1 MKKSI
6 GVIALDPF
14 AGKAYA
20 EQVRQVFGERAVVRN
35 YSIMD
40 HTAARI
46 EPCDLC
52 MGSTDAFSAME
63 KPGAVL
69 PKGAQRMEIQVTY
82 KKEVISRLRQIPRG
96 TEVLFVNMTE
106 TMAREAVTQL
116 EQLGVSHLRFILY
129 APGETA
135 VRLPRIAVTP
145 DEERYV
151 PEEIEE
157 IINIGQRTCSADT
170 MIEAAVRLGLEEIL
184 EEDAFKQYQEAVC
197 TNTYCF
203 DRMMA
208 RSHRLETQFDILMEA
223 LDQGVIAVDEY
234 GEIYAVNE
242 MAGNITHV
250 PGETVIGQKGEKV
263 FPYIPFAECLEGMA
277 ETAPAVV
284 RAAGSLVSVCVRPV
298 LRRSRCVGAFAILQ
312 KFNEMERRQSELR
325 GQLMKKGQGCR
336 AKYCFDDVIGQSEAI
351 QKTKEILKKMA
362 LTESPVLLIG
372 ETGTGKEL
380 LVHSIHNASR
390 RRDRPFVALNC
401 GAVPDSL
408 LESEL
413 FGYEEGAFTGAR
425 KGGKPGL
432 FEFAHQGTLFLDEVE
447 GMSPALQVKLLRVL
461 QEREVM
467 RVGGD
472 RMIHVDVRIVT
483 ATNEDLKKMVEEG
496 SFRRDLYYRLNVL
509 PVWIPP
515 LRDRGDDMFLIL
527 EKFRRELG
535 GQFELSGKIRELF
548 RACRWP
554 GNIRELRNAA
564 EYLNF
569 AGRRVITE
577 KDLPPTLRAENGA
590 LGKEKENLAWREADK
605 GEQEMDGDRKEGQK
619 EPPSASQVILEL
631 LYRAREE
638 GRSMGRE
645 RIILEGRRA
654 GWNFTQPQVRR
665 LLRMLEQE
673 GYVLVS
679 RGRGGSCITE
689 EGVIFIKSLK
699 ERAIL
704 CERPQGKKE
713 AVRAP
718 GE

>member
-14 AGKAYA
+14 AGRAYA

-40 HTAARI
+40 NTAAHI

-52 MGSTDAFSAME
+52 MASTDAFSAME
-63 KPGAVL
+63 DPDAVF
-69 PKGAQRMEIQVTY
+69 PEGAQRMEIQVTY
-82 KKEVISRLRQIPRG
+82 RKEVISRLRRIPEG

-116 EQLGVSHLRFILY
+116 EQLGVSHLKFILY

-135 VRLPRIAVTP
+135 VRLPGIAVTP

-151 PEEIEE
+151 PEETEE

-170 MIEAAVRLGLEEIL
+170 MIEAAVRLGLEELL
-184 EEDAFKQYQEAVC
+184 EEAAFKEYQESVC

-208 RSHRLETQFDILMEA
+208 RSHRLETQFDILMEV
-223 LDQGVIAVDEY
+223 LDQGVIAVDEC

-242 MAGNITHV
+242 RAEDITHV
-250 PGETVIGQKGEKV
+250 PGESAAGRKGEEV
-263 FPYIPFAECLEGMA
+263 FPYIPFSDCLERME
-277 ETAPAVV
+277 ETEPLVV

-298 LRRSRCVGAFAILQ
+298 IRRGRCVGAFAILQ
-312 KFNEMERRQSELR
+312 KFNEIERRQSELR
-325 GQLMKKGQGCR
+325 GQLMKKGQGRR
-336 AKYCFDDVIGQSEAI
+336 AKYCFDDIIGQSEAI
-351 QKTKEILKKMA
+351 RRTKEILKKMA
-362 LTESPVLLIG
+362 LTESPVLLTG

-380 LVHSIHNASR
+380 FAHSIHNASR
-390 RRDRPFVALNC
+390 RREHPFIVLNC

-413 FGYEEGAFTGAR
+413 FGYEEGAFTGAK

-461 QEREVM
+461 QEGEVM
-467 RVGGD
+467 RVGGS

-483 ATNEDLKKMVEEG
+483 ATNEELDRRVEEG
-496 SFRRDLYYRLNVL
+496 RFRRDLYYRLNAL
-509 PVWIPP
+509 PVFLPP
-515 LRDRGDDMFLIL
+515 LRERGEDMFLL
-527 EKFRRELG
+527 LDKFRRELG
-535 GQFELSGKIRELF
+535 GRFELGGEIKELF
-548 RACRWP
+548 RSYRWP
-554 GNIRELRNAA
+554 GNVRELRNAA

-569 AGRRVITE
+569 TGQRVITE
-577 KDLPPTLRAENGA
+577 RELPPALCAESRLKAG
-590 LGKEKENLAWREADK
+590 GKERAGESGWRKEADEK
-605 GEQEMDGDRKEGQK
+605 GESAVTAGAGAKGADGKGQGDA
-619 EPPSASQVILEL
+619 PYASQVILEL

-638 GRSMGRE
+638 GRSIGRE
-645 RIILEGRRA
+645 RIILEGRLA
-654 GWNFTQPQVRR
+654 GWSFTQPQVRR
-665 LLRMLEQE
+665 LLRLLEQE
-673 GYVLVS
+673 GYAEVLK
-679 RGRGGSCITE
+679 GRGGSVITE
-689 EGVIFIKSLK
+689 AGAGLIKSMKKYAVL
-699 ERAIL
+699 
-704 CERPQGKKE
+704 QG
-713 AVRAP
+713 RQ
-718 GE
+718 